1 MAIQNRGSAVG
12 IYATAYMWNQI
23 LGDKT
28 ACPKFTNIPLWY
40 AHYDSTQ
47 SFDDWTN
54 NKFAGWTTPTIK
66 QYNGDAVVCGF
77 QMDVDYF

>member
-1 MAIQNRGSAVG
+1 MAIQNRGRAVG